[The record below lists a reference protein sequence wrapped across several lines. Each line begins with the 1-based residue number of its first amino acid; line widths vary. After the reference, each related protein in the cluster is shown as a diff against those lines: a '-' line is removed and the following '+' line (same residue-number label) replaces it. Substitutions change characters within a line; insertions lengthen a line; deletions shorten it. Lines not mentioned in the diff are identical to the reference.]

1 MTGRPS
7 LTAGHRLAS
16 YGTLAPGRVNHHKV
30 SMIEGIW
37 RTGIVRGWLS
47 DDGWGATFG
56 FPGLKLDP
64 DGDAVPVHV
73 LESPDLPLHWQRLD
87 AFEGDE
93 YVRVIAEVESDDGPF
108 EASIYVVRT

>member
-1 MTGRPS
+1 MTEI
-7 LTAGHRLAS
+7 TAQHRLAS
-16 YGTLAPGRVNHHKV
+16 YGTLAPGRVNHNKV

-64 DGDAVPVHV
+64 DGEAVTVDV
-73 LESPDLPLHWQRLD
+73 LESPNLPGHWPRLD
-87 AFEGDE
+87 AFEGEE
-93 YVRVIAEVESDDGPF
+93 YERVIAIVESDDGPF
-108 EASIYVVRT
+108 KASIYVVKV